1 MKNSD
6 VNKASITKLDWR
18 ILIESERDSNV
29 IIDCFN
35 KTSSLP
41 SSIIQLMEDISR
53 LAQNQNIYKCCHI
66 YREANRSFR
75 SILSPKKNNLLP
87 WPSVPLNNKA
97 RNL

>member
-6 VNKASITKLDWR
+6 VNKASIMKLDWR

-41 SSIIQLMEDISR
+41 SSIIQLMEDI
-53 LAQNQNIYKCCHI
+53 
-66 YREANRSFR
+66 
-75 SILSPKKNNLLP
+75 
-87 WPSVPLNNKA
+87 
-97 RNL
+97 

>member
-29 IIDCFN
+29 IIYCFN

-41 SSIIQLMEDISR
+41 SSIIQLMEDI
-53 LAQNQNIYKCCHI
+53 
-66 YREANRSFR
+66 
-75 SILSPKKNNLLP
+75 
-87 WPSVPLNNKA
+87 
-97 RNL
+97 